1 MTNKNHTTRTALLVV
16 VTLLTGVT
24 TYLAQRTRKDSAP
37 ARQISQP
44 AVMEKANQERV
55 RNTVASLLSRSGIK
69 LGSSLSPANA
79 QTHRELRIHWQ
90 SLGKAE
96 SPSPALLKEQQLA
109 SESGLTRTAS
119 TVRTGALPRER
130 SFELS
135 TDHIFVVGVDEHDAV
150 RWWRLIADPRLVRA
164 EVGRTTEM
172 QSQNYYL
179 SNADLVVECPDDPVL
194 KQLRLYRPIW
204 NGQEFQLE
212 IIGSVELQ

>member
-1 MTNKNHTTRTALLVV
+1 MTNKKHKTRTALLVV

-24 TYLAQRTRKDSAP
+24 TYLAQSTRKDEVL
-37 ARQISQP
+37 ARQIIQP
-44 AVMEKANQERV
+44 ALTEKANQERV
-55 RNTVASLLSRSGIK
+55 RNSVVSLLSRSGIK
-69 LGSSLSPANA
+69 LGSSLALADA

-90 SLGKAE
+90 SFGKAE
-96 SPSPALLKEQQLA
+96 SPSPALLNEQQLA
-109 SESGLTRTAS
+109 SGSGLTRKTS

-194 KQLRLYRPIW
+194 KQLRLYRPLW

-212 IIGSVELQ
+212 LIGAVALQ